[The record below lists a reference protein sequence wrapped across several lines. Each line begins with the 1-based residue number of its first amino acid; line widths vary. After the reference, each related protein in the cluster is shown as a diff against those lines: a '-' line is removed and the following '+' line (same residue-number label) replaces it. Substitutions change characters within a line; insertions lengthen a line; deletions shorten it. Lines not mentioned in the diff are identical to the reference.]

1 MLGFPLDDWLNVLKM
16 KTKEQLVEWIIG
28 WQMEN
33 WGMEIIMNYYVLL
46 CIIHNN
52 IFYLINSI
60 SVEVANNTQSHSL
73 S

>member
-33 WGMEIIMNYYVLL
+33 WGMEIIMNDYVLFTTTYF
-46 CIIHNN
+46 I
-52 IFYLINSI
+52 
-60 SVEVANNTQSHSL
+60 
-73 S
+73 